1 MPAHSLPVHSLP
13 VYRSIPV
20 GRASTRCASGL
31 AAAMAVLAFAAT
43 PLMAETMKQPRE
55 PNAEQSAKN
64 TSGKTAFLGF
74 RFISGA
80 TPMTPEEG
88 ARLIKIEDSLKTK
101 LEASGRYSFVTVP
114 AAMRTQI
121 EAGQPA
127 GECGGC
133 EMQYANELGAGQ
145 VAWGTVQKVSN
156 LILNVNV
163 YMADVATNKMTFVKS
178 VDIRGNTD
186 ETWEQGIGYMV
197 KRYILGGAKAAQAQ
211 P

>member
-1 MPAHSLPVHSLP
+1 MPVERLPMH
-13 VYRSIPV
+13 RSGPLSRNAP
-20 GRASTRCASGL
+20 GRVSGL
-31 AAAMAVLAFAAT
+31 AAAMAMLALAAS
-43 PLMAETMKQPRE
+43 PLMAETTQAP
-55 PNAEQSAKN
+55 PPGAPGAEQSAQSR

-88 ARLIKIEDSLKTK
+88 ARLLKIEDSLKSK
-101 LEASGRYSFVTVP
+101 LEASGKYSFVTVP
-114 AAMRTQI
+114 DAMRAQI
-121 EAGQPA
+121 AAGQPA

-133 EMQYANELGAGQ
+133 EIQYAGELGAGQ

-163 YMADVATNKMTFVKS
+163 YMADVASNKMTFVKS

-197 KRYILGGAKAAQAQ
+197 KRYILGGAKAAQAGR
-211 P
+211 